1 MLYVP
6 LTMPNRQ
13 QDKGATGPRQEGKRR
28 FKVGLVAPRSLR
40 WGGDVNNANV
50 CVCTQNAKSKTLHL
64 RVMFMGDVIKTE
76 HQPAKH
82 LTYSV
87 IKLNSPV
94 GELILKPIVK
104 MTVLRVHTH
113 TKVFLRS

>member
-1 MLYVP
+1 
-6 LTMPNRQ
+6 
-13 QDKGATGPRQEGKRR
+13 
-28 FKVGLVAPRSLR
+28 
-40 WGGDVNNANV
+40 
-50 CVCTQNAKSKTLHL
+50 
-64 RVMFMGDVIKTE
+64 MGDVIKTE